1 MSALHVPSPGRC
13 DSVRNPHQDEK
24 HAIKAGLG
32 VAAAVLG
39 TFLFCEIVFHRA
51 AAFWSGAGWQTLL
64 VEAFVS
70 LSVGAWYGAAE
81 IRKHRELAGRQE
93 DELVLKMQAEAVG
106 EVFFVTNIETGRVQW
121 TGDTIGLFGCKTEEM
136 DPTIDKWIARSH
148 PERAEEV
155 KGLLARLEREFTG
168 DSLHFTSFGCVRGRD
183 NRYIWLLVRAQRVR
197 TAEGILDYGG
207 MIDVTVLYERIQRL
221 QEIADASGTYIFETD
236 AEERYTYV
244 SPKVRDVLGYKPE
257 QMLGRPWSEF
267 LVPEDV
273 AGGHADAAGRTTS
286 DYRLKH
292 FVHRKLRADGG
303 TIWVE
308 STMLPVLGV
317 DGRRLGFRGS
327 TRDITA
333 RRTAELELQHSR
345 EVLEHA
351 LKASRSIPGESD
363 LRTGELTLPPEWGE
377 MFHFP
382 PEKIPTRYE
391 ELFDLLHPDDHA
403 RFQECL
409 DASEDDRQIEVRHLT
424 GRGDYIWVQ
433 ISRRHVCDGSGRKLR
448 MVHTMTDISERKEME
463 LNLIAAKEAAERA
476 NRVKEQFLG
485 VMSHELRT
493 PLNSVIGFAD
503 LMARGELSE
512 EQRDYLGIIR
522 SSGDALLGMLGDILE
537 YARMGSEKFQ
547 LDVAPFDPRK
557 MFEEIRV
564 LSESATAEK
573 GISLSLQVDENVPER
588 VRGDAGRVRQILLN
602 LVGNAVKFTS
612 EGGITIRVAPQ
623 DGGENGRHRLRIEVQ
638 DTGIGIPPERIDD
651 LFQPFTQVDASHSRS
666 YGGTGLGL
674 AISRRLARLMDG
686 DVGIVASTDSGS
698 TFFFEAEMDSAE
710 TGEVIG
716 ESSAETPRFSSLR
729 VLVAEDNRVN
739 RLLLVRMLQQYGID
753 ADEAANGRE
762 CLDKYARSPYDVIL
776 MDVQM
781 PEMDGVEAT
790 RRIREMEAIGGTRH
804 VHIIAITANAMAGDR
819 EYFLAAG
826 MDGYLS
832 KPFKR
837 EALEGALGQSG
848 TSPDSKDQSD
858 RREETKRPPEPI
870 A

>member
-1 MSALHVPSPGRC
+1 M
-13 DSVRNPHQDEK
+13 
-24 HAIKAGLG
+24 KAGVG

-51 AAFWSGAGWQTLL
+51 TAFWSGAGWQTLL
-64 VEAFVS
+64 VEALVS

-81 IRKHRELAGRQE
+81 IRKLRELAGRQE
-93 DELVLKMQAEAVG
+93 DEWALKMQAEAVG

-121 TGDTIGLFGCKTEEM
+121 TGDTMGLFGCKPEEM
-136 DPTIDKWIARSH
+136 DPTLDKWIARSH
-148 PERAEEV
+148 PERMDEV
-155 KGLLARLEREFTG
+155 KALLARLEREFTG
-168 DSLHFTSFGCVRGRD
+168 DSLRFTSFGCVRGRD
-183 NRYIWLLVRAQRVR
+183 NRYIWLLMRAQRVR
-197 TAEGILDYGG
+197 TAEGVLDYGG
-207 MIDVTVLYERIQRL
+207 MIDVTILYERIQRL
-221 QEIADASGTYIFETD
+221 QEIADASGTYIFEAD
-236 AEERYTYV
+236 AEERYTYI
-244 SPKVRDVLGYKPE
+244 SPKVRDVLGYEPE
-257 QMLGRPWSEF
+257 QMLGRPWTEF

-273 AGGHADAAGRTTS
+273 EKVLADTVGRTRA
-286 DYRLKH
+286 DYQLRH
-292 FVHRKLRADGG
+292 FIHRKRRADGG
-303 TIWVE
+303 TIWAE

-345 EVLEHA
+345 EMLEHA
-351 LKASRSIPGESD
+351 LKASRSIAGESD
-363 LRTGELTLPPEWGE
+363 LLTGDLTLPPEWGE

-382 PEKIPTRYE
+382 PAKIPTRCTE
-391 ELFDLLHPDDHA
+391 ILDLLHPDDLT
-403 RFQECL
+403 RFQEVINA
-409 DASEDDRQIEVRHLT
+409 DGDDRQIEVRHLT

-433 ISRRHVCDGSGRKLR
+433 ISRRNVCDSAGRKVR
-448 MVHTMTDISERKEME
+448 MVYTMTDISDRKEME
-463 LNLIAAKEAAERA
+463 FNLIAAKEAAEKA

-503 LMARGELSE
+503 LMALGELSE

-547 LDVAPFDPRK
+547 LDVAPFDLRK
-557 MFEEIRV
+557 MFDEIPV
-564 LSESATAEK
+564 LFDSATAGK
-573 GISLSLQVDENVPER
+573 GISLSLQVDESVPER
-588 VRGDAGRVRQILLN
+588 VRGDAGRMRQILLN
-602 LVGNAVKFTS
+602 IVGNAVKFTA
-612 EGGITIRVAPQ
+612 EGGITIRVACR
-623 DGGENGRHRLRIEVQ
+623 DTAAVNGRCRLRIEVQ

-651 LFQPFTQVDASHSRS
+651 LFQPFTQVDASRSRS

-686 DVGIVASTDSGS
+686 DIGIVESTAHGS

-710 TGEVIG
+710 TGEACC
-716 ESSAETPRFSSLR
+716 ESCAEMPRFASLR

-739 RLLLVRMLQQYGID
+739 RLLLVRMLHQYGID
-753 ADEAANGRE
+753 PDEAANGRE
-762 CLDKYARSPYDVIL
+762 CLEKCANSPYDVIL

-790 RRIREMEAIGGTRH
+790 RRIRETEAEGRAPR
-804 VHIIAITANAMAGDR
+804 VHIVAITANAMAGDR

-837 EALEGALGQSG
+837 EALEEALRQNGIPSS
-848 TSPDSKDQSD
+848 TSDGLDLQEQMD
-858 RREETKRPPEPI
+858 RPPEPI